1 MIAVWLILG
10 ASIGL
15 AVASL
20 IHTAAIGQMRAKFE
34 RVSSIVAE
42 RVLSEIEPLQ
52 SEQEAKIRRLAS
64 ALGWSPE
71 LEDVDRFVARAPI
84 DKTTP
89 SYLTPTGDCVGD
101 LAAACAAW
109 QVTDP
114 GTLQAAHDAHASAA
128 ATTAREMIQ

>member
-10 ASIGL
+10 ATIGL

-52 SEQEAKIRRLAS
+52 S
-64 ALGWSPE
+64 
-71 LEDVDRFVARAPI
+71 

-89 SYLTPTGDCVGD
+89 SYLTPTGNCVGD

-128 ATTAREMIQ
+128 ATTAREIIQ

>member
-10 ASIGL
+10 ATIGL

-71 LEDVDRFVARAPI
+71 LEDADRFVARALRRPI
-84 DKTTP
+84 
-89 SYLTPTGDCVGD
+89 
-101 LAAACAAW
+101 
-109 QVTDP
+109 
-114 GTLQAAHDAHASAA
+114 
-128 ATTAREMIQ
+128 